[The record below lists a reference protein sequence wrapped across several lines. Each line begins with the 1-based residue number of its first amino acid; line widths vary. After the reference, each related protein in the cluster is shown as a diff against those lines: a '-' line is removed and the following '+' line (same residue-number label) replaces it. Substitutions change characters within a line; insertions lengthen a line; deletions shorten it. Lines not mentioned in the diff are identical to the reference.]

1 MSPTGPEREATA
13 ERFADAVT
21 AIWHGRAEIDRF
33 NELVLRA
40 GLTWQQVVMLRT
52 YAKYLRQ
59 AGFPYSQS
67 HIETV
72 INDNPRTARS
82 LVELFEAMFDPISR
96 PRERR
101 PRRLPPRRSRPTSTR
116 WSASTPTACCGRSHR

>member
-1 MSPTGPEREATA
+1 MPPQA
-13 ERFADAVT
+13 RFADAVT

-40 GLTWQQVVMLRT
+40 GLTWQQVAVLRS

-72 INDNPRTARS
+72 INDNAATARS
-82 LVELFEAMFDPISR
+82 LVELFEALF
-96 PRERR
+96 
-101 PRRLPPRRSRPTSTR
+101 
-116 WSASTPTACCGRSHR
+116 

>member
-1 MSPTGPEREATA
+1 MA

-21 AIWHGRAEIDRF
+21 AIWHGRVEIDRF

-40 GLTWQQVVMLRT
+40 GLTWQQVAVLRS

-72 INDNPRTARS
+72 INDNAGTARS
-82 LVELFEAMFDPISR
+82 LVELFEALFDPSR
-96 PRERR
+96 RTSPGAGTRR
-101 PRRLPPRRSRPTSTR
+101 PPPQPSPPTSMP
-116 WSASTPTACCGRSHR
+116 WSASTPTGCCAHSPR